1 MRNMNQYEMLWL
13 VSIRAG
19 KSLESVTAQFEL
31 LAHEAG
37 IPDDWKDPNSSYTLE
52 TVVQQ
57 IENYYGIEL
66 FRRSQQ

>member
-1 MRNMNQYEMLWL
+1 MTMNDYEKQCIDA
-13 VSIRAG
+13 IRSA
-19 KSLESVTAQFEL
+19 KVWESVTAQFEL